1 MTFTIREGLDVPIS
15 GKPHQDIKAGPEVT
29 SVALIGDDYVGMR
42 PTMLVNEGDTVKL
55 GQPLFEDKKTPGVL
69 FTSPGAGKVTGVTR
83 GAKRKFESVE
93 IQLEGDDEVT
103 FDSHSDLASL
113 DRQVIR
119 DQLVQS
125 GLWTS
130 FRTRPFSRTP
140 AIDAEPNSIFVN
152 AMDTNPLAGDPELII
167 AQNKDH
173 FVSGL
178 QVIRKLTPGKTYVC
192 HRNDTRIPGDN
203 VPDVAME
210 EFRGPHPSGLVGTH
224 IHYLDPVGP
233 NKTVWHLGY
242 QDVIA
247 IGHLFSTGR
256 IMTERTVAIGGPVLQ
271 DACLIKTRL
280 GARLEDI
287 LGNEVGKFKEGD
299 VRIVSGS
306 VLDGRKSSANKN
318 YLGRYHQQ
326 VSVLKEGHEREFLG
340 WQMPGGDKFSLT
352 KIYLGS
358 WLDKL
363 FPMTTSTGGSRRAMV
378 PMGTYEK
385 VMPLDILPTQL
396 LRALIN
402 GDTEEA
408 QNLGALELAEED
420 LALCTFVCPGKYDF
434 GKILRENLTLI
445 EKEG

>member
-1 MTFTIREGLDVPIS
+1 MTFTIREGLDIPIS
-15 GKPHQDIKAGPEVT
+15 GKPHQDIKQAPLAT
-29 SVALIGDDYVGMR
+29 SVAILGDDYVGMR
-42 PTMLVNEGDTVKL
+42 PTMLVSEGDQVKL
-55 GQPLFEDKKTPGVL
+55 GQPIFEDKKTPGVL
-69 FTSPGAGKVTGVTR
+69 FTAPAAGRVTGVTR

-93 IQLEGDDEVT
+93 ISVEGDDQVT
-103 FDSHSDLASL
+103 FASHDDLASL
-113 DRQVIR
+113 TRESVQS
-119 DQLVQS
+119 QLVES
-125 GLWTS
+125 GFWTA

-140 AIDAEPNSIFVN
+140 ELGTEPNSIFVT
-152 AMDTNPLAGDPELII
+152 AIDTNPLSADPELII
-167 AQNKDH
+167 SKNKDH
-173 FVSGL
+173 FVAGL
-178 QVIRKLTPGKTYVC
+178 QVVRKLTEGKTYVC
-192 HRNDTRIPGDN
+192 HRHDSRIPGEN
-203 VPDVAME
+203 VPDVVME
-210 EFRGPHPSGLVGTH
+210 EFLGPHPAGLVGTH

-247 IGHLFSTGR
+247 IGHLFQTGR
-256 IMTERTVAIGGPVLQ
+256 IMTERTVAIGGPVLK
-271 DACLIKTRL
+271 DACLVTTQL

-287 LGNEVGKFKEGD
+287 LGDEVGKFDKTD

-306 VLDGRKSSANKN
+306 VLDGRKSAPNKN
-318 YLGRYHQQ
+318 YLGRFHQQ
-326 VSVLKEGHEREFLG
+326 VSVLEEGHKREFLG
-340 WQMPGGDKFSLT
+340 WQMPGGDKYSLT
-352 KIYLGS
+352 RIYLGS
-358 WLDKL
+358 WLEKL

-408 QNLGALELAEED
+408 QMLGALELAEED
-420 LALCTFVCPGKYDF
+420 LALCTFVCPGKYDY